1 MAVGINYFTACIY
14 SYGGLNMSRNF
25 KMKLVPSS
33 YLIMAPLKPL
43 LNVKIVSPVK
53 LALEYMAVY

>member
-1 MAVGINYFTACIY
+1 
-14 SYGGLNMSRNF
+14 MSRNF